1 MSPKQPYALARD
13 IAFQNHAARAG
24 FLAQTQAK
32 KHCGEVK
39 FFILQGLKDINRNE
53 EKSLL
58 NRC

>member
-39 FFILQGLKDINRNE
+39 FFILQGLKDINRNGT
-53 EKSLL
+53 KVY
-58 NRC
+58 